1 MPIDDIRAKQK
12 ADQTKAIKSRLEA
25 GSIVRIGN
33 RIPITGR
40 YEVLETD
47 GGIFNNGVKVYN
59 AQEQYGDRVLA
70 YPRLDGTI
78 ALDSEKGSIV
88 RPPTAFPVCPGYL
101 KGQVF
106 NCEEPKRKR
115 PAKIWILYFFAG
127 KLWVGGH
134 QEQPEEVGSVYF
146 GGPIALSEEN
156 GGPGLILSIGNSS
169 NLHVWG
175 DVAGWVATYQTFPPN
190 FDSTNATTF
199 HSVTSTTRKKYSTSF
214 GFNESGTAGGYN
226 ADGIDNNERSFPL
239 GAGFVS
245 YRSMRDI
252 SSVNPEGSLTLQNYS
267 TTHQVTIGYL
277 ENAVPTFHQFSSG
290 ESYLAKLYDGLVI
303 NEMVAYSGTIP
314 VPNLDGQTILPYSG
328 RFSCPE
334 GYEYDKGPYFNN
346 ERPQRVV
353 VPTVTG
359 QSVHNYAILCDR
371 GVTYYIQ
378 ESISFNASPSF
389 NASSSIQKVYE
400 LRSTDSPVV
409 IATNTTEPRF
419 FGIRWDIRA
428 SAFTEGAWREFLGAT
443 SASYNYGGYA
453 YSKYSDPAYFYPTY
467 AFNATGQAHSLP
479 VGRFKTVN
487 NNVLSFDEYQF
498 YPYFVTFSGGQ
509 VVTVE
514 LSEINKA
521 KNGGAEL
528 QRRSVSV
535 DGTFSDLGTIF
546 CHPIPATAIIYHW
559 STTA

>member
-1 MPIDDIRAKQK
+1 MSVVNFH
-12 ADQTKAIKSRLEA
+12 T
-25 GSIVRIGN
+25 IVG
-33 RIPITGR
+33 
-40 YEVLETD
+40 Y
-47 GGIFNNGVKVYN
+47 
-59 AQEQYGDRVLA
+59 A
-70 YPRLDGTI
+70 RLDGTI

-88 RPPTAFPVCPGYL
+88 RPPNAFPVCPGYL

-106 NCEEPKRKR
+106 NCEEPKKKKKG
-115 PAKIWILYFFAG
+115 KIWILYFFEG

-134 QEQPEEVGSVYF
+134 QEQPEEVGSVYHR
-146 GGPIALSEEN
+146 GMSQPPVLESD
-156 GGPGLILSIGNSS
+156 GGPGFILEIGNSS

-175 DVAGWVATYQTFPPN
+175 DAAGWVATYQTFPPN

-252 SSVNPEGSLTLQNYS
+252 SSVVPEASLELRTYS
-267 TTHQVTIGYL
+267 YTHQVTIGYL

-290 ESYLAKLYDGLVI
+290 ESLSAKLFDGLII
-303 NEMVAYSGTIP
+303 NEMTEYIGTIP
-314 VPNLDGQTILPYSG
+314 VPNLDRQTILPYSG
-328 RFSCPE
+328 NFYCPE
-334 GYEYDKGPYFNN
+334 AYEYDKGPYFNN

-359 QSVHNYAILCDR
+359 RSVHNYAILCDR
-371 GVTYYIQ
+371 SSTYYIQ

-443 SASYNYGGYA
+443 SIAYRTFGYA

-467 AFNATGQAHSLP
+467 AGNATGMAHALP

-487 NNVLSFDEYQF
+487 NNVLSFDEYLN
-498 YPYFVTFSGGQ
+498 YPYFATFSGGQ

-514 LSEINKA
+514 SSEINKA
-521 KNGGAEL
+521 KTGGADL
-528 QRRSVSV
+528 QRRSVAV

-546 CHPIPATAIIYHW
+546 CHPIPSTAIIYHW